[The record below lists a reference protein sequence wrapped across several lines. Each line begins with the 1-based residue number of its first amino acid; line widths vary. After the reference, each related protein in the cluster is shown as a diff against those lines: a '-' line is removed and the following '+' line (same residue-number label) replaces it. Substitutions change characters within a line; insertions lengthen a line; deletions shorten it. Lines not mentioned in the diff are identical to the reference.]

1 MHVIVVGCGRVGST
15 VANELI
21 ERGHDVVVI
30 DRHREAFRRL
40 GSRFTGTTMTGVGF
54 DRNVLA
60 RAGITDQGAVMAVT
74 SGDNSNILI
83 ARVARETFGVER
95 VVARIYDPKRAVIYE
110 RLGIPT
116 VASVSWTSARA
127 LRHVLPDPG
136 HSDWIDPTS
145 TYALVE
151 RKVPAAAAGVSIGQ
165 LEEARLAGRAGD
177 TNRQRPHSGQ
187 GAARTTGRPRPSS
200 RRGGRDGRRRSGTA
214 RGRSPPMK
222 DRDRRSRQ
230 CRPVHGATSCSRPGM
245 TSRSI
250 DQTAAIVDRYGSDG
264 PVTWY
269 LGDACELTTLEAVG
283 AGDADVFAA
292 VTGDDEDNLV
302 IALLAKQEF
311 GVPRVVAG

>member
-15 VANELI
+15 AANELV

-40 GSRFTGTTMTGVGF
+40 GTRFAGTTMTGVGF
-54 DRNVLA
+54 DRTVLA

-116 VASVSWTSARA
+116 VASVTWTSARA

-151 RKVPAAAAGVSIGQ
+151 RKVPAAAAGVSVGQ
-165 LEEARLAGRAGD
+165 LEEAGLRVALLTR
-177 TNRQRPHSGQ
+177 N
-187 GAARTTGRPRPSS
+187 
-200 RRGGRDGRRRSGTA
+200 GTA
-214 RGRSPPMK
+214 RLPHTTLLVQQ
-222 DRDRRSRQ
+222 DDL
-230 CRPVHGATSCSRPGM
+230 VHLLVAADATA
-245 TSRSI
+245 
-250 DQTAAIVDRYGSDG
+250 DVDRA
-264 PVTWY
+264 
-269 LGDACELTTLEAVG
+269 LLEVG
-283 AGDADVFAA
+283 AH
-292 VTGDDEDNLV
+292 
-302 IALLAKQEF
+302 
-311 GVPRVVAG
+311 P